1 MSKATSTE
9 QLALI
14 YDGVTV
20 TTLSQIFDMDHKEVN
35 KRVVGRVTPVSESNG
50 RYAKYRI
57 RDAAPYLID
66 HKVDPEE
73 YLKNLS
79 PTKLPPAL
87 QDSFWKAQL
96 SRQKY
101 EENKK
106 DLWRTARVVEV
117 VASAFKVVRLSILMF
132 ADNVQQQTELSEHQ
146 RKIIQG
152 LTDGLLAELHRS
164 LVDEF
169 EMYVPAADEHG
180 QPLTDEP
187 ADEARGAAEDGG
199 VDEGNEGGTEG
210 DDDG

>member
-132 ADNVQQQTELSEHQ
+132 ADNVQQQTELSEQQ
-146 RKIIQG
+146 RRIIQG

-169 EMYVPAADEHG
+169 EMYVPAPDEHG
-180 QPLTDEP
+180 QPLTDAHGEAEGTDDDSEP
-187 ADEARGAAEDGG
+187 EDGG
-199 VDEGNEGGTEG
+199 SN
-210 DDDG
+210 DG